1 MRTNPFEPP
10 SWGLSLYIHVP
21 FCERKCCYCAFES
34 AVPGLGDCEK
44 WLNLLNKELDWWNSR
59 IGRPLLNTCY
69 IGGGTPTVL
78 NGPQWLRLTQ
88 IIDAHFRFAPDA
100 EVTVEANP
108 NSLITEHLLTW
119 RDWRVSR
126 VSIGVQSFD
135 DAELKM
141 LGRLHSASQAY
152 CAISSALAGGFA
164 VSADLMF
171 GLPHQTFENW
181 CRSLKDAVSS
191 GIHHISLYQL
201 SLEAGTPW
209 ENMPKELLSDG
220 YLPYRWAQWYMS
232 RKGFNQYEVANFA
245 KAGYESRHNL
255 NYWRSGEYLGV
266 GAGASGCLCGWR
278 YKNTGVLKEYEMRL
292 GRGLGA
298 MESGERLDR
307 ASAAKESAVLALR
320 TTAGIDNIAFIAVYG
335 KSAFEEISETL
346 KTFPRDL
353 YTIDEQKTT
362 LTKKGM
368 RVANAIWTE
377 LV

>member
-10 SWGLSLYIHVP
+10 SGGLSLYIHVP

-34 AVPGLGDCEK
+34 AVPGPGDCEK

-152 CAISSALAGGFA
+152 CAISSALA
-164 VSADLMF
+164 
-171 GLPHQTFENW
+171 
-181 CRSLKDAVSS
+181 
-191 GIHHISLYQL
+191 
-201 SLEAGTPW
+201 
-209 ENMPKELLSDG
+209 
-220 YLPYRWAQWYMS
+220 
-232 RKGFNQYEVANFA
+232 
-245 KAGYESRHNL
+245 
-255 NYWRSGEYLGV
+255 
-266 GAGASGCLCGWR
+266 AS
-278 YKNTGVLKEYEMRL
+278 
-292 GRGLGA
+292 
-298 MESGERLDR
+298 
-307 ASAAKESAVLALR
+307 
-320 TTAGIDNIAFIAVYG
+320 
-335 KSAFEEISETL
+335 
-346 KTFPRDL
+346 
-353 YTIDEQKTT
+353 
-362 LTKKGM
+362 
-368 RVANAIWTE
+368 
-377 LV
+377 

>member
-1 MRTNPFEPP
+1 MNTNPFEPP
-10 SWGLSLYIHVP
+10 RGGLSLYIHVP
-21 FCERKCCYCAFES
+21 FCERKCHYCAFES
-34 AVPGLGDCEK
+34 AVPGLGDCDK
-44 WLNLLNKELDWWNSR
+44 WLGLLNRELDWWGAR

-78 NGPQWLRLTQ
+78 NGPQWFKLTQ
-88 IIDAHFRFAPDA
+88 IIEAHFNFAPDA

-108 NSLITEHLLTW
+108 NSLIAEHLLTW

-141 LGRLHSASQAY
+141 LGRLHSAYQAY

-164 VSADLMF
+164 VSADFMF

-181 CRSLKDAVSS
+181 CRNLKDAVRS
-191 GIHHISLYQL
+191 GIQHISLYQL

-209 ENMPKELLSDG
+209 EKMPQENLSDG
-220 YLPYRWAQWYMS
+220 YMPYRWAQWYMP

-255 NYWRSGEYLGV
+255 NYWSNGEYLGA
-266 GAGASGCLCGWR
+266 GPGASGYLGGWR
-278 YKNTGVLKEYEMRL
+278 YKNTGNLKEYEKRL
-292 GRGLGA
+292 DRGLGT
-298 MESGERLDR
+298 MESGERLDKVH
-307 ASAAKESAVLALR
+307 AAKECAVLALR
-320 TTAGIDNIAFIAVYG
+320 TTAGIDNSSFIAIYG
-335 KSAFEEISETL
+335 KSAFEKISDTL
-346 KTFPRDL
+346 KTFPSDL
-353 YTIDEQKTT
+353 YTIDEQRTA

-368 RVANAIWTE
+368 RVANAIWEE